1 MSDFIPGEISEIS
14 REPASVPAPPANM
27 IAAMMAV
34 MGNLN
39 RASTSGPS
47 FAGGSKWS
55 MEFIADVLRLSSA
68 LPQHIPITI
77 TGPSGT
83 GKEIIARHFARPGC
97 AFVSVNCAAMP
108 EQLISSILFG
118 HIKGAFTG
126 AIDTTNG
133 AFLDA
138 GHGVLFLDEIGDM
151 PLSLQPVLL
160 RVLQERKVSKVGDCK
175 AQLDISCRIVCATN
189 RDLSNPDI
197 FRPDLYARLSMIEL
211 NIPGLLD
218 PERAGDALAIGES
231 LGLTMEDVNKIL
243 EHKLEDI
250 RNYNVRALQKFAYR
264 KAYLGRL
271 F

>member
-1 MSDFIPGEISEIS
+1 MNDFIPGDIPEIS
-14 REPASVPAPPANM
+14 REPAPMPSAPASM

-39 RASTSGPS
+39 RAQGSGPT
-47 FAGGSKWS
+47 FVGGSKWS
-55 MEFIADVLRLSSA
+55 IEFITDVMRLSTT
-68 LPQHIPITI
+68 LPQHIPVTI

-83 GKEIIARHFARPGC
+83 GKEIIARHFARAGC
-97 AFVSVNCAAMP
+97 PFVSINCAALP

-118 HIKGAFTG
+118 HVKGAFTG

-138 GHGVLFLDEIGDM
+138 GQGVIFLDEIGDM
-151 PLSLQPVLL
+151 PMNLQATLL

-175 AQLDISCRIVCATN
+175 AQLDISCRVVCATN
-189 RDLSNPDI
+189 KQLDNAEI
-197 FRPDLYARLSMIEL
+197 FRPDLYARLSMIDL
-211 NIPGLLD
+211 HILGLLD
-218 PERAGDALAIGES
+218 PDRQGDALAIGET
-231 LGLTMEDVNKIL
+231 LGLTFDDVNQIF
-243 EHKLEDI
+243 EHRLDDL

-264 KAYLGRL
+264 KHYLGRL